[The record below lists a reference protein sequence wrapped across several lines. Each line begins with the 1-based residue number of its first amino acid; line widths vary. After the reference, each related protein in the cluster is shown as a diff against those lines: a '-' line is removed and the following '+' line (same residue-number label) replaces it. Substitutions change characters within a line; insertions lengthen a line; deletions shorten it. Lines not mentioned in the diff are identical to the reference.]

1 MAHMSTHAIT
11 NTTNAQ
17 DTQPSDG
24 NDLLT
29 LAEVRQYCRIGKTTL
44 WRWMN
49 QHGLRVIQIEGFKRV
64 KRRDLNTFLDRH
76 QKDWPAT
83 GSVA

>member
-1 MAHMSTHAIT
+1 MNESAISER
-11 NTTNAQ
+11 AVE
-17 DTQPSDG
+17 PSDG

-29 LAEVRQYCRIGKTTL
+29 LAEVRQHCRIGKTTL

-64 KRRDLNTFLDRH
+64 KRRDLNAFLDRH